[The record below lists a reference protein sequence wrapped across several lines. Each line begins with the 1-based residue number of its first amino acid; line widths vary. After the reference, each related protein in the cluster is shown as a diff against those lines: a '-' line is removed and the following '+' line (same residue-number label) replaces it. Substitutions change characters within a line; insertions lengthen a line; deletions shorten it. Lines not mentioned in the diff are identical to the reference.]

1 MKIEIFSAKGCQKC
15 EASQAELREVAVNVV
30 PGVEWR
36 LVNVL
41 DELEYAVNL
50 GVLSLPSV
58 VIDGVVLFTFLP
70 TAKQLRTVLEKKAG
84 SQ

>member
-15 EASQAELREVAVNVV
+15 EASQAELREIALDMV
-30 PGVEWR
+30 PAVEWR

-41 DELEYAVNL
+41 DELDYAVEL

-58 VIDGVVLFTFLP
+58 AIDGQVVFTSLP
-70 TAKQLRTVLEKKAG
+70 TAKQLRAVLEQKAAT
-84 SQ
+84 

>member
-1 MKIEIFSAKGCQKC
+1 M
-15 EASQAELREVAVNVV
+15 SQAKLREVAVAVV

-41 DELEYAVNL
+41 DELDYAITL

-58 VIDGVVLFTFLP
+58 VIDGEVLFASLP
-70 TAKQLRTVLEKKAG
+70 TAKQLRCALEKKIG

>member
-30 PGVEWR
+30 PGVQWR

-41 DELEYAVNL
+41 DELKYAVNL

-58 VIDGVVLFTFLP
+58 VIDGVVLFTSLP
-70 TAKQLRTVLEKKAG
+70 TAKQLRIALEKKAG

>member
-15 EASQAELREVAVNVV
+15 EASQAELREIAMGVV
-30 PGVEWR
+30 PAVEWR

-41 DELEYAVNL
+41 DELDYAVDL

-58 VIDGVVLFTFLP
+58 VIDGEVLFTSLP
-70 TAKQLRTVLEKKAG
+70 TPKQLRTLLEKKAG
-84 SQ
+84 SR

>member
-15 EASQAELREVAVNVV
+15 EASQAELRAVAVAAV

-41 DELEYAVNL
+41 DELDYAVSL

-58 VIDGVVLFTFLP
+58 AIDGKVLFTALP
-70 TAKQLRTVLEKKAG
+70 TAKQLRAVLDKSADFK
-84 SQ
+84 

>member
-15 EASQAELREVAVNVV
+15 EASQSDLREVAVGVI
-30 PGVEWR
+30 PDVEWR

-41 DELEYAVNL
+41 DELDYAISL

-58 VIDGVVLFTFLP
+58 VVDGKVLFTSLP
-70 TAKQLRTVLEKKAG
+70 TAKQLRSVLEEKAG
-84 SQ
+84 R